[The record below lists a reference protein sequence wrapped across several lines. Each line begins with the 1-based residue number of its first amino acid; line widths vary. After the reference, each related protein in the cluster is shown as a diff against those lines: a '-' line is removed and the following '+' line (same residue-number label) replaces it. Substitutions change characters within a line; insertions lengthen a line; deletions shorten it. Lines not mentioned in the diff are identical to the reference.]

1 MKGAGNV
8 IGEFI
13 KRSKKA
19 EKLCKTRSNNYSEHS
34 VPDEKPNDG
43 VFSNDTLFPGDSWMG
58 EISNN
63 CSYGGGNKIREPN

>member
-43 VFSNDTLFPGDSWMG
+43 VFSNDTLFPGDS
-58 EISNN
+58 
-63 CSYGGGNKIREPN
+63 